1 MSDGLAAPATTF
13 ERPDLFDLR
22 LPASELAGLARPE
35 RLRELAD
42 AAGVLCDGGLWR
54 FGQPEA
60 PERLLLVFDQRAYT
74 ALALAG
80 ALAGLAQRG
89 RRTALVRQR
98 AVIGI
103 AAGLAPAE
111 LRTAIEALAPTL
123 VVCGALASP
132 ADQELFAG
140 AGAALVEHLYLSP
153 PLQRA
158 LWARAADVWRPV
170 RWLGRPTFRRAE
182 ALLRRH
188 PDYRLGLLARLHA
201 LEKGIALFGE
211 REHMLHAAHPEALP
225 GWLPIGEG
233 RFCAGPL
240 AAFAGPANA
249 AALGL
254 HRVGAAG
261 ITVVSFRAAPDEC
274 IAAWL
279 AVAEGALLAR
289 LEHRDEPARREKREA
304 E

>member
-1 MSDGLAAPATTF
+1 MRDGGAAAATMF
-13 ERPDLFDLR
+13 ERPDLFDLH
-22 LPASELAGLARPE
+22 LPAAELGGLAKPE

-42 AAGVLCDGGLWR
+42 AAGVICDGGLWR
-54 FGQPEA
+54 FGLAEA
-60 PERLLLVFDQRAYT
+60 PERLLLVFDQPGYAKP
-74 ALALAG
+74 ALAG

-89 RRTALVRQR
+89 RRTGLVRQR
-98 AVIGI
+98 AFIGI
-103 AAGLAPAE
+103 AAGLTAAE
-111 LRTAIEALAPTL
+111 VRTAIEALAPTL
-123 VVCGALASP
+123 VVRGTLAPP
-132 ADQELFAG
+132 ADRELFAG
-140 AGAALVEHLYLSP
+140 AGAAIVEHLYLSP

-158 LWARAADVWRPV
+158 LWERAADVWRPV

-182 ALLRRH
+182 ALLHRH

-211 REHMLHAAHPEALP
+211 CEHMVHAAHPEALP

-233 RFCAGPL
+233 RFLAGPL
-240 AAFAGPANA
+240 AACAGPTDA
-249 AALGL
+249 AAQGL
-254 HRVGAAG
+254 HRAGAAG
-261 ITVVSFRAAPDEC
+261 ITVVSFRPAPDEC

-289 LEHRDEPARREKREA
+289 LEHRDEPARREEREA